1 MTEENKENTSMNKWK
16 LAFNIIIVIFLLLLG
31 FFLGRKTIETKK
43 EIVTEYI
50 QGEKITDTLFYP
62 KPYKVYVKPD
72 TLSIIQQC
80 IKDGIYKEL
89 WPEKVVTEY
98 IEVNKSDTTA
108 IMNDWATKRYYSETL
123 FNDEKQGSCAFNAEV
138 QYNRLKMVD
147 YTYTPVVQTITETK
161 YTTKMFSPYVGISY
175 LENPWDEIKNPT
187 IQLNG
192 GVFIKETYGFQ
203 VLYQRG
209 LKLKS
214 DYIGGGFI
222 YKF

>member
-16 LAFNIIIVIFLLLLG
+16 LAFNIVVVIFLLTLG
-31 FFLGRKTIETKK
+31 FFLGRKTIETKT

-62 KPYKVYVKPD
+62 KPYKVYIKPD

-147 YTYTPVVQTITETK
+147 YTYTPVVQTITKTK
-161 YTTKMFSPYVGISY
+161 YATKMFSPYVGLSY

>member
-16 LAFNIIIVIFLLLLG
+16 LAFNIIVAIFLLILG
-31 FFLGRKTIETKK
+31 FFIGRKTIEPKT

-50 QGEKITDTLFYP
+50 QGETITDTLFYP

>member
-16 LAFNIIIVIFLLLLG
+16 LAFNIIVAIFLLILG
-31 FFLGRKTIETKK
+31 FFIGRKTIEPKT

-50 QGEKITDTLFYP
+50 QGETITDTLFYP

-161 YTTKMFSPYVGISY
+161 YTTKMFSPYVGVSY